1 MRREQKK
8 QVQEFVELLGQAH
21 EEIKKQIEKKNP
33 AAAMDLLAQCQ
44 EGAIQMGSLI
54 EATEGDGAP
63 TIQLLE
69 SYCELVYGIYGE
81 LGQETGGRIET
92 GAGEPADEDGSIQG
106 GTGSVLADAADRQPP
121 VQAAGKSL
129 ANGGKAYKKLRS
141 ALLRIESSIRHDIKV
156 RLEVAFFPY
165 KASMWDS
172 LESVWLAADADPDC
186 DAYVVP
192 IPYYDRNRDGTL
204 GAWHYEG
211 NDFPPYVPVTY
222 YETYRLEERRPDAA
236 YIHNPYDQGNYVTT
250 VDPRF
255 YSAELK
261 KYIDKLVYIP
271 YYTTTGGMAEA
282 QERCLAYY
290 YADYIVIQAEK
301 YRKFFAPELA
311 DEKFLPFGS
320 PKFDRAIRMCAQPGP
335 VPESWAERMRGRKV
349 YFYNTSINGLLGDTA
364 RFLEKMAY
372 VFRCFQGREDA
383 CLMWRPHPL
392 LESTMDSL
400 RPEYRPAYDELKRM
414 FTEMRLGIYD
424 DTPDITET
432 ISHCD
437 AYLGDEATSVTSLFG
452 IAGKP
457 LFIFNNNI
465 NTAPEED
472 DWRGEIVRGFQI
484 DGQDRWTITQGNKLY
499 RSSENDY
506 HYRFYCDLSEY
517 AAAGYYIRALEIDGK
532 VYVCPGN
539 AQDILVVGEGKV
551 QRRIPLEHQLEQYG
565 AFSMAWNIGQYLFL
579 VPMRYP
585 DIVRYDTVRDKV
597 DYINGGNEV
606 FVDYTDGKWR
616 VGGSCVWGEYLLLAS
631 PVDNRI
637 LAIHS
642 ESGKAGLLTTEVED
656 SGGCIAMAYDGTDMW
671 LLPYS
676 GTKITRWN
684 PGNGKAEVYA
694 DVPEGFF
701 CRELPRG
708 YETGERPFSQAAF
721 SGKYV
726 FLSPYWGNMFLRLD
740 RETGEMREWKPPFPA
755 LDREKNGYFLA
766 GAKGNFLPY
775 YAIGGSGGNG
785 AAPMGSPLHCEPED
799 GSGTGMGT
807 QWDCRYFSVL
817 DRKFYDVRLETGEC
831 REVSVDFDTKELRAQ
846 TDGFWEQSEWLQY
859 ACKEDAFN
867 CLTDFLD
874 GNVSGAAF
882 DRERQLRA
890 YEKIA
895 ANYDGTCGEKVH
907 RFVKDVLTSDEI
919 CRNFPGTFRS

>member
-8 QVQEFVELLGQAH
+8 QAQDFVELLGQAH
-21 EEIKKQIEKKNP
+21 EEIKKEIDRKNTE
-33 AAAMDLLAQCQ
+33 AAMGLLAQCQ
-44 EGAIQMGSLI
+44 DGAIQLGSLI
-54 EATEGDGAP
+54 EATQGERFA
-63 TIQLLE
+63 TIPLLE
-69 SYCELVYGIYGE
+69 SYCELVYGVYGE
-81 LGQETGGRIET
+81 LE
-92 GAGEPADEDGSIQG
+92 
-106 GTGSVLADAADRQPP
+106 
-121 VQAAGKSL
+121 QAAAGNPVNSGKVH
-129 ANGGKAYKKLRS
+129 KKLRN
-141 ALLRIESSIRHDIKV
+141 ALLRIESSIRHDIKA

-172 LESVWLAADADPDC
+172 LESVWRAADADPDC

-192 IPYYDRNRDGTL
+192 IPYYDKNRDGSL
-204 GAWHYEG
+204 GTWHYEG
-211 NDFPPYVPVTY
+211 NDFPGDVPVTY
-222 YETYRLEERRPDAA
+222 YESYRLEERRPDIA

-250 VDPRF
+250 VDPRY
-255 YSAELK
+255 YSDELK
-261 KYIDKLVYIP
+261 KYVDKLVYIP

-290 YADYIVIQAEK
+290 RADYIVIQAEK
-301 YRKFFAPELA
+301 YRKFFAPELP
-311 DEKFLPFGS
+311 DEKFLAFGS
-320 PKFDRAIRMCAQPGP
+320 PKFDRVSRMCARPGKA
-335 VPESWAERMRGRKV
+335 PESWMKRMEGRKV
-349 YFYNTSINGLLGDTA
+349 CFYNTSINGMLGNTPG
-364 RFLEKMAY
+364 FLKKMAY
-372 VFRCFQGREDA
+372 VFQCFQGREDA

-400 RPEYRPAYDELKRM
+400 RPEYKPAYDKLKRM
-414 FTEMRLGIYD
+414 FAELQLGIYD

-465 NTAPEED
+465 DAAPKED
-472 DWRGEIVRGFQI
+472 DWRGEIIRGFQI
-484 DGQDRWTITQGNKLY
+484 DGQDRWMITQGNKLY
-499 RSSENDY
+499 WSPENN
-506 HYRFYCDLSEY
+506 YRYEYCCNLSEY
-517 AAAGYYIRALEIDGK
+517 AAAGYYTRALEVGGK

-539 AQDILVVGEGKV
+539 AQDILVVAEGRV

-565 AFSMAWNIGQYLFL
+565 AFSMAWNIGQYIFM

-597 DYINGGNEV
+597 DYINGGNGV

-616 VGGSCVWGEYLLLAS
+616 VGGSCVWGDYLLLAS

-676 GTKITRWN
+676 GTKVTRWN
-684 PGNGKAEVYA
+684 PGNGDARVYA

-708 YETGERPFSQAAF
+708 YGTEERPFSYAAF
-721 SGKYV
+721 NGRYV

-740 RETGEMREWKPPFPA
+740 RETGEMREWKPPFPV
-755 LDREKNGYFLA
+755 LDQEKNGYFVA
-766 GAKGNFLPY
+766 GARGSFLPY
-775 YAIGGSGGNG
+775 RPAGDDIGAN
-785 AAPMGSPLHCEPED
+785 
-799 GSGTGMGT
+799 
-807 QWDCRYFSVL
+807 CRYFSAFDHKL
-817 DRKFYDVRLETGEC
+817 YDVNPEAGAY
-831 REVSVDFDTKELRAQ
+831 REVAVCFDTEELRAQ
-846 TDGFWEQSEWLQY
+846 NAGFWEQSEWLQY
-859 ACKEDAFN
+859 ACAENAFN
-867 CLTDFLD
+867 SLTDFLD
-874 GNVSGAAF
+874 GNVTGAAF

-907 RFVKDVLTSDEI
+907 RYVRDQLTQ
-919 CRNFPGTFRS
+919 

>member
-1 MRREQKK
+1 MRREQKR
-8 QVQEFVELLGQAH
+8 QVQEFAELLGQAH
-21 EEIKKQIEKKNP
+21 EEIKKEIERKNP

-44 EGAIQMGSLI
+44 EGAIQMGNLI
-54 EATEGDGAP
+54 EATEGEDCP
-63 TIQLLE
+63 TIALLE
-69 SYCELVYGIYGE
+69 SYCELVYGVYEE
-81 LGQETGGRIET
+81 LEKEAIGG
-92 GAGEPADEDGSIQG
+92 
-106 GTGSVLADAADRQPP
+106 
-121 VQAAGKSL
+121 L
-129 ANGGKAYKKLRS
+129 ANGSKAYKKLRS
-141 ALLRIESSIRHDIKV
+141 ALLRIESSIRHDIRL
-156 RLEVAFFPY
+156 RLEVVFFPY

-172 LESVWLAADADPDC
+172 LESVWLAAAADPDC

-204 GAWHYEG
+204 GKWHYEG

-222 YETYRLEERRPDAA
+222 YETYRLEERRPDVA
-236 YIHNPYDQGNYVTT
+236 YIHNPYDQANYVTT

-255 YSAELK
+255 YSDELK
-261 KYIDKLVYIP
+261 KIVHKLVYIP

-290 YADYIVIQAEK
+290 RADHIVIQAEK
-301 YRKFFAPELA
+301 YRKFFAPELP

-320 PKFDRAIRMCAQPGP
+320 PKFDRVVRMCARPGQ
-335 VPESWAERMRGRKV
+335 VTDSWAEKMQGRKV
-349 YFYNTSINGLLGDTA
+349 YFYNTSINGLLGDTQ
-364 RFLEKMAY
+364 RFLKKMAY
-372 VFRCFQGREDA
+372 VFQCFQGREDA

-414 FTEMRLGIYD
+414 FTERQLGIYD

-437 AYLGDEATSVTSLFG
+437 VYLGDEATSVTSLFG

-465 NTAPEED
+465 NTAPEGD
-472 DWRGEIVRGFQI
+472 DWRGEIIRGFQI
-484 DGQDRWTITQGNKLY
+484 DGQDRWMITQGNKLY
-499 RSSENDY
+499 WSPANDY
-506 HYRFYCDLSEY
+506 SYEYCCDLSEY
-517 AAAGYYIRALEIDGK
+517 AAAGYYIRALEIGGK
-532 VYVCPGN
+532 VYACPGN
-539 AQDILVVGEGKV
+539 AQDILVVEEGRV
-551 QRRIPLEHQLEQYG
+551 QRRIPLEHRTEQYG
-565 AFSMAWNIGQYLFL
+565 AFAMAWNIGQYLFL

-597 DYINGGNEV
+597 DYINGGNGV

-616 VGGSCVWGEYLLLAS
+616 VGGSCVWKDYLLLAS

-656 SGGCIAMAYDGTDMW
+656 SGGCIAMAYDGTNMW

-684 PGNGKAEVYA
+684 PGDGKAKVYA
-694 DVPEGFF
+694 DVPAEFF

-708 YETGERPFSQAAF
+708 YETTERPFSMAAF
-721 SGKYV
+721 SGRYV

-740 RETGEMREWKPPFPA
+740 QETGEIQEWEPPFPV
-755 LDREKNGYFLA
+755 LDQERNGYFIA
-766 GAKGNFLPY
+766 SSGGYFLPY
-775 YAIGGSGGNG
+775 RPVGQTVAEEPLCQSEDSGESGD
-785 AAPMGSPLHCEPED
+785 ED
-799 GSGTGMGT
+799 RKEK
-807 QWDCRYFSVL
+807 WKCRYFSAF
-817 DRKFYDVRLETGEC
+817 DRKLYDVNPETGEY
-831 REVSVDFDTKELRAQ
+831 REVAVNFDVKELQAQ
-846 TDGFWEQSEWLQY
+846 TDGFREQSEWLQY
-859 ACKEDAFN
+859 ACGENAFN
-867 CLTDFLD
+867 SLPDFLD
-874 GNVSGAAF
+874 GNVRGAAF

-895 ANYDGTCGEKVH
+895 TNYDGTCGEKVH
-907 RFVKDVLTSDEI
+907 RFVKDKLE
-919 CRNFPGTFRS
+919 

>member
-8 QVQEFVELLGQAH
+8 QVQEFIELLGQAH
-21 EEIKKQIEKKNP
+21 EEINKEIEKKNP

-44 EGAIQMGSLI
+44 EGAIQTGNLI
-54 EATEGDGAP
+54 EATEGEGAP
-63 TIQLLE
+63 TIELLE

-81 LGQETGGRIET
+81 LGQE
-92 GAGEPADEDGSIQG
+92 ADKN
-106 GTGSVLADAADRQPP
+106 P
-121 VQAAGKSL
+121 V
-129 ANGGKAYKKLRS
+129 NGNKAYKKLRN
-141 ALLRIESSIRHDIKV
+141 ALLRIESSVRHDIRV
-156 RLEVAFFPY
+156 RLEVVFFPY

-172 LESVWLAADADPDC
+172 LESVWLAADADSDC

-211 NDFPPYVPVTY
+211 NDFPSYVPVTY
-222 YETYRLEERRPDAA
+222 YETYRLEERRPDVA

-261 KYIDKLVYIP
+261 KYVDKLVYIP

-320 PKFDRAIRMCAQPGP
+320 PKFDRVIRMCAQPGP
-335 VPESWAERMRGRKV
+335 APENWAERMRGRKV

-372 VFRCFQGREDA
+372 VFRRFQGREDA

-400 RPEYRPAYDELKRM
+400 RPEYKPAYDELKRM
-414 FTEMRLGIYD
+414 FTERRLGIYD

-437 AYLGDEATSVTSLFG
+437 AYLGDSATSVTSLFG

-465 NTAPEED
+465 NTAPEEG
-472 DWRGEIVRGFQI
+472 DWRGEILRGFQI
-484 DGQDRWTITQGNKLY
+484 DGQDRWMITQGNNLY
-499 RSSENDY
+499 WSPRNDY
-506 HYRFYCDLSEY
+506 KYEYYCSLSEY
-517 AAAGYYIRALEIDGK
+517 AAAGYYIRALEIGGK

-539 AQDILVVGEGKV
+539 AQDILVVGEGRV
-551 QRRIPLEHQLEQYG
+551 QRRIPLEHQVEQYG
-565 AFSMAWNIGQYLFL
+565 AFAMAWRVGQYIFL

-616 VGGSCVWGEYLLLAS
+616 VGGSYVWKEYLLLAS

-684 PGNGKAEVYA
+684 PGDGKARVYA
-694 DVPEGFF
+694 DVPAGFF
-701 CRELPRG
+701 CRERPKG
-708 YETGERPFSQAAF
+708 NETQERPFSQAAF
-721 SGKYV
+721 SSGYV
-726 FLSPYWGNMFLRLD
+726 YLSPCWGNMFLRLD
-740 RETGEMREWKPPFPA
+740 KESGAIQEWEPPFPVPNQ
-755 LDREKNGYFLA
+755 EKNGYFIG
-766 GAKGNFLPY
+766 GAMGSFLPY
-775 YAIGGSGGNG
+775 CPTGGENAERKALAERMTLAERAFPGQSEDSG
-785 AAPMGSPLHCEPED
+785 ED
-799 GSGTGMGT
+799 DNENRKE
-807 QWDCRYFSVL
+807 QWDCRCFTTL
-817 DRKFYDVRLETGEC
+817 DRKLYDVRLETGEY
-831 REVSVDFDTKELRAQ
+831 REVAISFDVKGLQDHTP
-846 TDGFWEQSEWLQY
+846 GFCEQSDWLQY
-859 ACKEDAFN
+859 ACEENAFN
-867 CLTDFLD
+867 SLEDFLD
-874 GNVSGAAF
+874 GNISGAAF
-882 DRERQLRA
+882 DRERQLRD
-890 YEKIA
+890 YRKIA
-895 ANYDGTCGEKVH
+895 ANNDGTCGEKVH
-907 RFVKDVLTSDEI
+907 RFVKDVLE
-919 CRNFPGTFRS
+919 